1 MKKKHLLGGV
11 LFLCSVLFYG
21 ATAFA
26 YSQLVAFGDSL
37 SDNGNA
43 DGYGF
48 GVYSN
53 GPVWV
58 DYLADDLHVDLLDMA
73 YGGARS
79 YGHPASKPVDGSATT
94 GYTFGFSWQVE
105 QYLDYYTADENTL
118 YTLWIGGNDLLN
130 LDGNSPSDV
139 ITHAVQNIGNAIGSL
154 YGAGARNIVL
164 MNMPNLGATPLM
176 NGLNGMYNMPQ
187 QGTALA
193 AGFNMALL
201 QVQSFLELCSPDLN
215 LYAIDIFSLMNEFIA
230 DGRFDNTTNMLA
242 YAGQTDDTYLFWDPI
257 HPTTQAHRL
266 IADEVSSTVAPVPE
280 PATMLLF
287 GTGIAFIGGF
297 RKKYQ
302 K

>member
-1 MKKKHLLGGV
+1 MKKRHLLGGV
-11 LFLCSVLFYG
+11 LFLCSILFYG

-48 GVYSN
+48 GVSSN

-58 DYLADDLHVDLLDMA
+58 DYLADDLNVALLDMA

-79 YGHPASKPVDGSATT
+79 YGHPASKPADGSTST
-94 GYTFGFSWQVE
+94 GYEFGFSWQVE
-105 QYLDYYTADENTL
+105 HYLDYYTADENAL

-130 LDGNSPSDV
+130 LDGNAPSDV
-139 ITHAVQNIGNAIGSL
+139 IANAVQNIGNAIGAL

-176 NGLNGMYNMPQ
+176 NGQNGMYNMPD
-187 QGTALA
+187 QGAALA
-193 AGFNMALL
+193 TGFNLALL
-201 QVQSFLELCSPDLN
+201 QVQSLLELCSPNLN
-215 LYAIDIFSLMNEFIA
+215 LYSIDVFSLMNEFIA
-230 DGRFDNTTNMLA
+230 EGKFDNTTNMLA
-242 YAGQTDDTYLFWDPI
+242 SAGQTDDTYLFWDPI
-257 HPTTQAHRL
+257 HPTTQAHSM
-266 IADEVSSTVAPVPE
+266 IADEVASTVAPVPE